1 MADITN
7 LGPFRHLRADSASH
21 VLHYRGARLLHEG
34 RGLAFWFSPW
44 NASVAEVPVDDREL
58 ALAFHGRSADFQD
71 VLVQGALSYRI
82 VEPART
88 AARVDFTVD
97 LRKGTWLRQ
106 PVEKITAIIAQLAQQ
121 HALAYLQ
128 ANPLR
133 EILTQGHQRIR
144 ELLEQALAPA
154 PLLAEMGLQV
164 VSVRVAALKPSTD
177 LERALEAPM
186 RERIQEESDE
196 ATFRRRALAVE
207 KERAIQENELKNQI
221 ELARREEQLIG
232 QRGQNARREAEQKA
246 EATRIDVESK
256 AFGVKVEGQARA
268 ESLKAVEG
276 TRVALD
282 RERLEGYRTM
292 SPAVLAALAVQ
303 ELAGKLQRIDH
314 LTLSPDLLG
323 PMLASLIGAGTKRL
337 EGGSKGT

>member
-21 VLHYRGARLLHEG
+21 VLHYRGTRLLHEG

-71 VLVQGALSYRI
+71 VMVQGALSYRI

-97 LRKGTWLRQ
+97 LGKGTWLRQ
-106 PVEKITAIIAQLAQQ
+106 PVEKISAIIAQLAQQ

-128 ANPLR
+128 TNPLR

-144 ELLEQALAPA
+144 EILEQALAPA
-154 PLLAEMGLQV
+154 PLLGEMGLQV

-221 ELARREEQLIG
+221 ELARREEELIG

-256 AFGVKVEGQARA
+256 AFGVKVEGQATA

-276 TRVALD
+276 TRVALG

-292 SPAVLAALAVQ
+292 PPAVLAALAVQ

-314 LTLSPDLLG
+314 LNLSPDLLG
-323 PMLASLIGAGTKRL
+323 PMLAALMGAGTKRL
-337 EGGSKGT
+337 EGGSKAT